1 MAQRENPA
9 QVINTLE
16 CVNPMASAVPKFD
29 DWLSSDQVAQLS
41 SDLGDPEAFARQ
53 RADSF
58 ERFRHLPIEPN
69 PLYRGYGYFT
79 NVDLAGI
86 DPDARGRPV
95 AGPPSVDGAIRVVH
109 DVSGTRIEIPDD
121 LRDAGVHAFSLS
133 EVWSSDATEVDA
145 FLRGTEEP
153 ADRLSA
159 LAVALLN
166 RGYRLEIPDH
176 PPHPVRVQE
185 FSLLSVPRE
194 ALSVRRSI
202 RVGAGA
208 QLLATEEVYSTD
220 ESVDGQR
227 LYASNT
233 DLDLADNAKTVFLTV
248 HAPDLRAVSVYRRTV
263 TTGVDSR
270 IGWIWNGLGG
280 FRTKMR
286 NHTRLTGRGSVAED
300 LQAFYGARDQSY
312 DSSFDLTHTATDTHG
327 TSVTRGVFTDQARG
341 MSRGLVRIEP
351 EARKTVAL
359 ISEHAMLL
367 SRGARSDTIP
377 ILEILCRDV
386 KATHSTSVAPVDPE
400 KVFYLE
406 SRGVP
411 EREAIRMIGE
421 GFLANV
427 YDRAPIAGLRD
438 ILYPSLQT
446 RWDGGDIVWEEGN
459 YPALPRLDVTGTE
472 AAPDWRFDSKLR

>member
-1 MAQRENPA
+1 
-9 QVINTLE
+9 
-16 CVNPMASAVPKFD
+16 MASAGPRFEE
-29 DWLSSDQVAQLS
+29 WLSSEQVGRLS
-41 SDLGDPEAFARQ
+41 SELGDPEGFAHQ
-53 RADSF
+53 RTDSY

-86 DPDARGRPV
+86 DATIEGRPV
-95 AGPPSVDGAIRVVH
+95 GLPPPLEGAVRVVH
-109 DVSGTRIEIPDD
+109 DISGTRIELPED
-121 LRDAGVHAFSLS
+121 LRKAGVRVLALS
-133 EVWSSDATEVDA
+133 EIWGSGKAEVDA

-153 ADRLSA
+153 TDRLSA
-159 LAVALLN
+159 LATTLLN
-166 RGYRLEIPDH
+166 RGYRLEIPDRF
-176 PPHPVRVQE
+176 PRPVRVQE
-185 FSLLSVPRE
+185 LCLLSVPKE
-194 ALSVRRSI
+194 ALSVRRAI
-202 RVGAGA
+202 RVGAGS
-208 QLLATEEVYSTD
+208 QLLVTEEVYST
-220 ESVDGQR
+220 EASANGQR

-233 DLDLADNAKTVFLTV
+233 DLDLADYAKMVYLTV
-248 HAPDLRAVSVYRRTV
+248 HAPDLRTVSVYRRTA
-263 TTGVDSR
+263 TTGIDTR
-270 IGWIWNGLGG
+270 IGWLWNGLGG
-280 FRTKMR
+280 YRAKMR

-300 LQAFYGARDQSY
+300 LQAFYGAADQSY
-312 DSSFDLTHTATDTHG
+312 DSSFDLTHTATDTRG

-406 SRGVP
+406 SRGMP
-411 EREAIRMIGE
+411 QSEAIRMIGE
-421 GFLANV
+421 GFLSNV
-427 YDRAPIAGLRD
+427 YDRAPIAGLRE
-438 ILYPSLQT
+438 ILYPSLQA
-446 RWDGGDIVWEEGN
+446 RWDREEILWREGR
-459 YPALPRLDVTGTE
+459 YPALPHLEVTGTE

>member
-1 MAQRENPA
+1 MAA
-9 QVINTLE
+9 HVINTIG
-16 CVNPMASAVPKFD
+16 CVNPMASVAPRFEE
-29 DWLSSDQVAQLS
+29 WLSSQEVVRLS
-41 SDLGDPEAFARQ
+41 EEFRDPAEFARR
-53 RADSF
+53 RAESY
-58 ERFRHLPIEPN
+58 ERFRELPIEPN

-79 NVDLAGI
+79 NVDLTHL
-86 DPDARGRPV
+86 DPGARGPPV
-95 AGPPSVDGAIRVVH
+95 DLPPRLEGSVRVVH

-121 LRDAGVHAFSLS
+121 LRAAGVRASSLP
-133 EVWSSDATEVDA
+133 EVWASDKPTRDA

-153 ADRLSA
+153 PDRLSA

-166 RGYRLEIPDH
+166 RGYSLAVPDH
-176 PPHPVRVQE
+176 FARPIRVQE
-185 FSLLSVPRE
+185 LCLLSVPNE
-194 ALSVRRSI
+194 ALSVRRAI
-202 RVGAGA
+202 RVGTGA
-208 QLLATEEVYSTD
+208 QLLLTEEVYSTAP
-220 ESVDGQR
+220 SANGQR

-233 DLDLADNAKTVFLTV
+233 DLDLADSAKTVFLTM
-248 HAPDLRAVSVYRRTV
+248 HAPDLATVAVYRRTA

-270 IGWIWNGLGG
+270 VGWMWNGLGG
-280 FRTKMR
+280 YRAKVR
-286 NHTRLTGRGSVAED
+286 NHTHLTGRGSVAED
-300 LQAFYGARDQSY
+300 FQTFYGAKDQSY

-327 TSVTRGVFTDQARG
+327 TSLTRGVFTDTARG
-341 MSRGLVRIEP
+341 MSRGLVRIEH

-400 KVFYLE
+400 RVFYLE

-411 EREAIRMIGE
+411 ESEAVRMIGE

-427 YDRAPIAGLRD
+427 YDRAPIAALRET
-438 ILYPSLQT
+438 LYPALQA
-446 RWDGGDIVWEEGN
+446 RWNGSEILWHAGQ
-459 YPALPRLDVTGTE
+459 YPALPELAVTGTE